1 MKKFE
6 TGDQVSFIN
15 EKQDGVISK
24 ILPNGNY
31 MVEIEDGFPIE
42 ATPGELVKISFT
54 QKNKNHNVEPMII
67 TEEKIKPPE
76 VSELKKLLTGLN
88 DSVSLVLMPAEVNK
102 VLTGSVKYFIVN
114 ESKYDVLYS
123 FSRKSNRKLFGISSS
138 KVEAFNEINL
148 GEIERDV
155 LMDTESLQV
164 QLLFHQRDLFQQLPV
179 LTKELS
185 VEYPDLN
192 HVNKK
197 INGVAA
203 FSKITTLIS
212 FAETADEDLSELVRK
227 FQSDQHSGVAG
238 HTSSANFLKRSKEQ
252 SAQYNIA
259 PGFIEVDLHIEELIE
274 DASGLTNTEIIS
286 IQLQHFRKAIDNAL
300 LRQAHKITFIHGV
313 GNGRLKNALRTE
325 IENIPY
331 LRFSDAPY
339 EKYGAG
345 ATEVFLK

>member
-6 TGDQVSFIN
+6 TGDRVSFIN

-31 MVEIEDGFPIE
+31 MVETEDGFPIE
-42 ATPGELVKISFT
+42 ATPGELVKIAHT
-54 QKNKNHNVEPMII
+54 QKNKHNIADPII
-67 TEEKIKPPE
+67 TEKKVKPAE
-76 VSELKKLLTGLN
+76 VSDLKKLLTGLN
-88 DSVSLVLMPAEVNK
+88 DSVSLVLMPTEINK

-114 ESKYDVLYS
+114 ESMYDVLYS
-123 FSRKSNRKLFGISSS
+123 FSRKSDRKLFGISSG
-138 KVEAFNEINL
+138 KVEAFNELNL
-148 GEIERDV
+148 GEIARDD

-164 QLLFHQRDLFQQLPV
+164 QLIFHQKDLFQQIPV
-179 LTKELS
+179 ITKELS

-197 INGVAA
+197 IDGAAA

-212 FAETADEDLSELVRK
+212 FAETAEEDLSELVRK
-227 FQSDQHSGVAG
+227 FQSDQHSATPG
-238 HTSSANFLKRSKEQ
+238 HTSSANNLNKSKEQ
-252 SAQYNIA
+252 YAQYNIA

-274 DASGLTNTEIIS
+274 DASGLTNTEIIA

-345 ATEVFLK
+345 ATEVLLK